1 MFFFRCIVHCACTE
15 IIKLM
20 VFVQATC
27 CGVSAPIFPRWENV
41 HSAPPPL
48 AHDDQSDA
56 HDDSESNDR
65 SKYAAHYGGVRV

>member
-1 MFFFRCIVHCACTE
+1 MFFFRCIVHYTK
-15 IIKLM
+15 IVKLM

-27 CGVSAPIFPRWENV
+27 WGVSAPIFLSWKNV
-41 HSAPPPL
+41 YSAPAPL